1 MGELGKAE
9 LAAATLRKSD
19 PPSNTLFGA
28 RISFTQ
34 SGGPAG
40 TRTRDTLLKSLIHD
54 TDGNR
59 LTEVKQLAHVQSC
72 LWLLGTAAVICSRQD
87 RP

>member
-34 SGGPAG
+34 SGGPSCPVSQLQSKG
-40 TRTRDTLLKSLIHD
+40 VTSFLLLS
-54 TDGNR
+54 
-59 LTEVKQLAHVQSC
+59 
-72 LWLLGTAAVICSRQD
+72 
-87 RP
+87 